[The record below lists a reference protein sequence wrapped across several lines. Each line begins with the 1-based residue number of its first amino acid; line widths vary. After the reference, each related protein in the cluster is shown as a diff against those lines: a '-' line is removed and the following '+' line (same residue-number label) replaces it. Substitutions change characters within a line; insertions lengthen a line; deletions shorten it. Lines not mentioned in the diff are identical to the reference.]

1 MKSKISSKNFNS
13 LWFWFIFG
21 IKLRILN
28 QNCIKIINEFRTNW
42 LLWPKKVIT
51 QIIQSLYNFIFTLG
65 ILQNGGQA
73 LSANDIFISAIKEL
87 LCVAL
92 SQNGVSP
99 ISEVF
104 ELSLALFIELL
115 TKYKR
120 CLKSQ
125 IEIFFK
131 EIGLNILEA
140 TTSSFEQGW
149 IEFTSREKKSDTK
162 VPFNRKAWG

>member
-1 MKSKISSKNFNS
+1 MKPLPEGYPDPKSHELRSKILS
-13 LWFWFIFG
+13 L
-21 IKLRILN
+21 
-28 QNCIKIINEFRTNW
+28 Q
-42 LLWPKKVIT
+42 LL
-51 QIIQSLYNFIFTLG
+51 LG
-65 ILQNGGQA
+65 ILQNGGHA
-73 LSANDIFISAIKEL
+73 LTGSEIFVQAIKTF

-104 ELSLALFIELL
+104 ELSLALFMELL

-131 EIGLNILEA
+131 VSTVIKYTLQKLSTTPTSAYLDVDCSDVPDYCNNICVSAKQSILGL
-140 TTSSFEQGW
+140 
-149 IEFTSREKKSDTK
+149 K
-162 VPFNRKAWG
+162 